1 MDYRI
6 DPQSANSLK
15 EISAK
20 FDRDMGNLAYQM
32 NTSWGSSNDSSNI
45 RPVTMRRNVGNTLK
59 ARLERE
65 ELRYL
70 ESDGL
75 TLTHEFMYDR
85 LLAITRHIALKNK
98 YILKFFL
105 TKFSNKISFI
115 KLQEQSKTHKNIKKF
130 IAEFKNAPNPTFEHR
145 LRFPNQD
152 GSFNHNPVRER
163 ISPLQ
168 PMSNYISPWEV
179 PLNHGNFRPRNMRS
193 ETIHASNPAE
203 DQNSNMIPIMQQM
216 VPMIPQM
223 APIMPQMPP
232 LIPMNFPPESTPFN
246 AFNQPLPNQAVIAP
260 PTKLEE
266 EYRRQLD
273 LMKEE
278 FEKMKQLWSREK
290 EENEERKKRLEEAE
304 IELSAASSDG
314 SRKSRPRD
322 RVKNRHTY
330 VREVSQTPDGMTL
343 KLKRTPVSTDRET
356 ESEEYVSPIQRR
368 QPDPPRYTDP
378 HQSVPPKIKG
388 RKQTTEEKKNHEFK
402 TPTQVKERRPRGRPA
417 KTSASSVEDDS
428 PTVIVKSKIVST
440 NGRFS
445 LESEVAEPDLERGGA
460 KPKRRN
466 TITRPA
472 KESAK
477 KKIKSNAPFED
488 PKRKYVR
495 RKKSTPNKVE
505 FQTEADDTLTSG
517 ADADQTS
524 STPIK
529 PGEEVFVSEEEEE
542 EEYKLDYEFEQ
553 YDPLVLQNPP
563 IKTRKRIL
571 IFGDSNAERIGDY
584 FDKYKLD
591 LHVENF
597 GRGGMKFETACND
610 FLANVQHYES
620 SNQTL
625 NCLIIAGHCNLTTK
639 INSHMSLA
647 THQQS
652 LVKFMV
658 NKRSDTE
665 QVTKKLDKPFI
676 NLIFVTPFIP
686 DFKKYNTNDPL
697 VVIQYRVSDPSDQRY
712 LCWMK
717 DFHLRLN
724 EYKFE
729 LNRMRPNYQ
738 RTHTF
743 HMQSLTMAMT
753 NFENTL
759 MQRMAGPDQV
769 IVYDNDDIT
778 RDGVHLRKQA
788 IEIFYQKIQNLL
800 E

>member
-1 MDYRI
+1 MDNHRTNLPMDYRI

-32 NTSWGSSNDSSNI
+32 NTSWGSSNDNSNI

-59 ARLERE
+59 ARQERE

-105 TKFSNKISFI
+105 TKFTNKISFI
-115 KLQEQSKTHKNIKKF
+115 KLQEQSKVHKNIKKF
-130 IAEFKNAPNPTFEHR
+130 IAEFKNAPNPSFEHR
-145 LRFPNQD
+145 LRFPTQD
-152 GSFNHNPVRER
+152 GSFSHNPVRER
-163 ISPLQ
+163 ISP
-168 PMSNYISPWEV
+168 PRPIANFISPWEI
-179 PLNHGNFRPRNMRS
+179 PPNHGNFRPRNMRS
-193 ETIHASNPAE
+193 ETIHSSNPAE
-203 DQNSNMIPIMQQM
+203 EQRNSPMAPMMPQTQMIPIM
-216 VPMIPQM
+216 PQM
-223 APIMPQMPP
+223 QMQPIMPP
-232 LIPMNFPPESTPFN
+232 LIPMILPHEQTPFN
-246 AFNQPLPNQAVIAP
+246 NFNPLQPSQAVAAP
-260 PTKLEE
+260 PTNLEI

-278 FEKMKQLWSREK
+278 FEKMKQTWSRER
-290 EENEERKKRLEEAE
+290 EENKEMRQRLAETER
-304 IELSAASSDG
+304 ELSAVSSDS
-314 SRKSRPRD
+314 SRKSRPKD

-330 VREVSQTPDGMTL
+330 VREVSQTPDGMTS

-356 ESEEYVSPIQRR
+356 ESEEYISPIQRR
-368 QPDPPRYTDP
+368 QSSPQKCSKP

-388 RKQTTEEKKNHEFK
+388 RKQTPNEANNPEFK
-402 TPTQVKERRPRGRPA
+402 TPTQVVDKRPQGRPA
-417 KTSASSVEDDS
+417 KSSVSSVDEDS

-472 KESAK
+472 KENAK
-477 KKIKSNAPFED
+477 KKIKNNAAHED
-488 PKRKYVR
+488 PKRKYVK
-495 RKKSTPNKVE
+495 RKKSTPNKVV
-505 FQTEADDTLTSG
+505 FQSEADDTVTSG
-517 ADADQTS
+517 ADLEQSS

-529 PGEEVFVSEEEEE
+529 PGEEIYVSEEEEE
-542 EEYKLDYEFEQ
+542 EEYKLDYEYEQ
-553 YDPLVLQNPP
+553 YDPLTLSKPT

-610 FLANVQHYES
+610 FLAHIQNYES
-620 SNQTL
+620 STQTL
-625 NCLIIAGHCNLTTK
+625 NCIIIAGHCNLTTK
-639 INSHMSLA
+639 QNSHMSLA

-652 LVKFMV
+652 LIKFMLT
-658 NKRSDTE
+658 KRSDTE
-665 QVTKKLDKPFI
+665 QIIKKMDKPFI

-686 DFKKYNTNDPL
+686 DFKKYNNNDPL

-729 LNRMRPNYQ
+729 LNRMRRTQLSKNSYLSHAKPNY
-738 RTHTF
+738 
-743 HMQSLTMAMT
+743 
-753 NFENTL
+753 
-759 MQRMAGPDQV
+759 G
-769 IVYDNDDIT
+769 YD
-778 RDGVHLRKQA
+778 K
-788 IEIFYQKIQNLL
+788 F
-800 E
+800 